1 MAVIEAIATQYL
13 EADAASVTFSS
24 LGSYE
29 HLQLRYSAKEDA
41 TGNEGAL
48 GLRFNGDTGGNYTYH
63 RMQGSVST
71 VSATGGTSQN
81 AIYLYYCTTNGDN
94 ASVYGTTVLDI
105 LDYRNANKNTTVQ
118 CSNGNVGGGT
128 SPNRVVFESG
138 LWDNTAAVT
147 SITLTIGWGSNIVRG
162 SEFTL
167 YGLNS
172 S

>member
-1 MAVIEAIATQYL
+1 MAVIEAIETIYL
-13 EADAASVTFSS
+13 EADVASVTFSS

-29 HLQLRYSAKEDA
+29 HLQLRYAAREDA
-41 TGNEGAL
+41 TGDEGAL
-48 GLRFNGDTGGNYTYH
+48 GLRFNGDTGGNYGHH
-63 RMQGSVST
+63 RM
-71 VSATGGTSQN
+71 GGDANQASGAFNQN
-81 AIYLYYCTTNGDN
+81 AIYLYFCATNGDN
-94 ASVYGTTVLDI
+94 AAAYGTTVLDI
-105 LDYRNANKNTTVQ
+105 LDYRNANKNTTIQ

-128 SPNRVVFESG
+128 SPNRAIFESG
-138 LWDNTAAVT
+138 FWDNTAAVT